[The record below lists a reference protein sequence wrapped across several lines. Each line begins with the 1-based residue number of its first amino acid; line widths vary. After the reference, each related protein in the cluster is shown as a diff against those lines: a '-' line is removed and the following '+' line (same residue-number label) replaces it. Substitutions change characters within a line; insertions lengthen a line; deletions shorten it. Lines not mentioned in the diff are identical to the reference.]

1 MAITK
6 TTSVQRVEV
15 YPKANASAEAT
26 ISAAW
31 PTLMVFY
38 EDTLDDAEDNDLP
51 VTATRV
57 KHLEKFTITYG
68 TDSEGNPTESSAA
81 TSVSGEAQLVQDIC
95 GAVWS

>member
-15 YPKANASAEAT
+15 YPQSDAD
-26 ISAAW
+26 AADTLNSGN
-31 PTLMVFY
+31 PTVMVVY
-38 EDTLDDAEDNDLP
+38 EDSMDDPSDNDLP

-57 KHLEKFTITYG
+57 KHLKRYS
-68 TDSEGNPTESSAA
+68 DESDQTA
-81 TSVSGEAQLVQDIC
+81 TVVTGEDQLVQDIC